1 MNKKTVIASLNKIAN
16 ELDNSGMFN
25 EANEITDVMKRI
37 AQVNM
42 SQFPEYA
49 MKMGVPG
56 ALGTMAAQYTIDQA
70 KKINPA
76 QIANNVAKTVMPV
89 ANNIVK
95 TVMPVPYMAAQYVGQ
110 LAGQQPAQPQAGAAS
125 PVGGAMGEGAANGN
139 ANRTAFTGVGLT
151 PRQLLQA
158 QQQAKQQQQQQ
169 VQQQKQ
175 QRGTS
180 AQDWINANS
189 NIVGGDVNKLIA
201 NANQAFSMGGMT
213 KNLHNDIMY
222 ILNLR
227 TNKGLGAVRK
237 NDANK
242 QPSPTMGL
250 A

>member
-1 MNKKTVIASLNKIAN
+1 MNKRTVIASLNKIAN

-25 EANEITDVMKRI
+25 EASEITDVMKRI

-42 SQFPEYA
+42 VPAPNYA
-49 MKMGVPG
+49 MLGLPG
-56 ALGTMAAQYTIDQA
+56 AVGMMAGQSAAGQKFTPGQIVNNLAQA
-70 KKINPA
+70 A
-76 QIANNVAKTVMPV
+76 MP
-89 ANNIVK
+89 I
-95 TVMPVPYMAAQYVGQ
+95 PYMATQYFGQ
-110 LAGQQPAQPQAGAAS
+110 QAGQQAAPPQPVAAA
-125 PVGGAMGEGAANGN
+125 PVGGAMGQAAANPN
-139 ANRTAFTGVGLT
+139 ANLTALTGVGLT

-175 QRGTS
+175 QRGAS

>member
-1 MNKKTVIASLNKIAN
+1 MNKRTVIANLNKIAN
-16 ELDNSGMFN
+16 ELDNSGMFK
-25 EANEITDVMKRI
+25 EANEITNVMKRI

-89 ANNIVK
+89 
-95 TVMPVPYMAAQYVGQ
+95 PYMAAQYVGQ
-110 LAGQQPAQPQAGAAS
+110 LANQQPAQSQAGAAS
-125 PVGGAMGEGAANGN
+125 PVGGVMGQAAANSN
-139 ANRTAFTGVGLT
+139 ANLTALTGVGLT

-175 QRGTS
+175 QRGAS
-180 AQDWINANS
+180 AQDWIKANS

-201 NANQAFSMGGMT
+201 NANQALSMGGMT